1 MKIYDGFLF
10 FNELELLEIRLEEL
24 YSIVD
29 NFIICESTKNHQN
42 KEKPLYFLENK
53 HKFSKYLDKII
64 HHIFDPKECPYDWY
78 IENQQRNELKLANFI
93 LNEEDIFLLSDA
105 DEIMKSSSVEFIK
118 TNSDKFKNPTT
129 SIMQMSYGYIN
140 TVIKE
145 PWHHREWRGTV
156 ILPQKYFI
164 QNELN
169 YWRQNKENLKR
180 FENSGWHFSFI
191 GGAERIKNKLESYAH
206 SEFNN
211 SFFTDKSLI
220 EERIKNLKDPL
231 NRNDF
236 LLKLEKDESK
246 FPKSS
251 IKFKNLFLQ

>member
-24 YSIVD
+24 YSVVD
-29 NFIICESTKNHQN
+29 FFVVCESTKNHQN
-42 KEKPLYFLENK
+42 KNKPLYFLENK

-105 DEIMKSSSVEFIK
+105 DEIMKSSSVEYIK
-118 TNSDKFKNPTT
+118 NNSDKFKNPTT

-156 ILPQKYFI
+156 ILPQRFFN
-164 QNELN
+164 QQDLN
-169 YWRQNKENLKR
+169 YWRQNKDNLSR

-191 GGAERIKNKLESYAH
+191 GGVDRIKTKLESYAH

-211 SFFTDKSLI
+211 LFFTNESLI

-231 NRNDF
+231 NRSEFLIEVEND
-236 LLKLEKDESK
+236 LNK
-246 FPKSS
+246 FPKASL
-251 IKFKNLFLQ
+251 KFEKIFFK